1 MVRASRRRSTADN
14 EGALAVV
21 ELSALDTYEANVDYL
36 ERAPRLRPANSGQSR
51 HLPPRVPQGERV
63 LDENPSPEVNFDL
76 PQSLAALAADEADP
90 DELVIQRQQEITA
103 LAGRKTSGQVNEP
116 SAAIHGNLVFYTGNW
131 YAAIST
137 DGGAT
142 FRFVNPVTQ
151 FTNPPGLVFCCDQVV
166 HYIPKIDTFV
176 WLLQYV
182 NPQKQANANVQRLAF
197 ATTADAALGRWRL
210 HDVTP
215 ASLGQP
221 NLFLDFPDL
230 AVGENMLYMTTNMFS
245 GQQWAGTAVVRIP
258 IAGIPAGNFT
268 AQAVTSTLSS
278 GFRVAQH
285 CGTRAFWASHLST
298 SRMRVFHWD
307 ENANSPSSNDIS
319 NIPTWADVRP
329 YTSIAPDGR
338 RWLNR
343 ADGRITGA
351 TMARINNVDE
361 LWFAWG
367 SNRGGVNQRK
377 HPFIQIARINSA
389 TFQLI
394 DSINLHHNEV
404 AFAYP
409 ALSANQAGEVA
420 ASYFI
425 GGGGN
430 AGKFPTH
437 AVSLLTGV
445 RKDVTVAASL
455 FGPFRAQDPARNG
468 FGDYLTVRRHSP
480 NGNLFAA
487 TGYTLQTDP
496 RNEPQNAVPHF
507 VIFGRAADIP

>member
-1 MVRASRRRSTADN
+1 V
-14 EGALAVV
+14 VV
-21 ELSALDTYEANVDYL
+21 EVTALDSYEANIEYL
-36 ERAPRLRPANSGQSR
+36 AEAPRLRPINSGQRR
-51 HLPPRVPQGERV
+51 HLPPKVPEGEHV

-76 PQSLAALAADEADP
+76 PQMFADALEAAPDP

-103 LAGRKTSGQVNEP
+103 LAGRDTSSQVNEP
-116 SAAIHGNLVFYTGNW
+116 SAAINGELVFYTGNW

-142 FRFVNPVTQ
+142 FRFVDPFHQ
-151 FTNPPGLVFCCDQVV
+151 FTDPPGLGFCCDQVV
-166 HYIPKIDTFV
+166 HYIPQIDTFV
-176 WLLQYV
+176 WLLQYTNRQ
-182 NPQKQANANVQRLAF
+182 NPGGPNVQRLAF
-197 ATTADAALGRWRL
+197 ATTASAALGRWRI
-210 HDVTP
+210 HDISP
-215 ASLGQP
+215 ASLGKP
-221 NLFLDFPDL
+221 GLFLDFPDL

-245 GQQWAGTAVVRIP
+245 GSSWAGSAVVRIP
-258 IAGIPAGNFT
+258 IAGIQSGTVT
-268 AQAVTSTLSS
+268 AQAVTSSLNS
-278 GFRVAQH
+278 GVRVAQN
-285 CGTRAFWASHLST
+285 CGTRAFWAAHLST
-298 SRMRVFHWD
+298 SRLRVFHWD
-307 ENANSPSSNDIS
+307 ENAAAPSSNDIN
-319 NIPTWADVRP
+319 NIPTWVDVRP
-329 YTSIAPDGR
+329 YTSIVPDTR

-343 ADGRITGA
+343 ADGRIVGA
-351 TMARINNVDE
+351 TLARANNVDE

-377 HPFIQIARINSA
+377 HPFIQIARINSS

-409 ALSANQAGEVA
+409 ALATNQRGEVA

-437 AVSLLTGV
+437 AISLLTGV

-455 FGPFRAQDPARNG
+455 FGPFRAQGQDRNG
-468 FGDYLTVRRHSP
+468 FGDYVTVRKHSP

-487 TGYTLQTDP
+487 TGYTLQLDP
-496 RNEPQNAVPHF
+496 VTEPQNAVPHF
-507 VIFGRAADIP
+507 VIFGRGADIP